1 MLDSAARLKIISR
14 IETLVRKRHFNI
26 GNIDLEAWC
35 KEVDERTPAL
45 LEAENDSV
53 FEQGIHDL
61 LAKLRSSHTDFYRSD
76 RSPTKPEHAISA
88 TLRSVPVADTQRWMF
103 LDVFEDGPAARSGIR
118 PGYLLISVNGVA
130 TTPPE
135 YPAFRFGEKHQLTVQ
150 LPSDTKTQ
158 DIVVMV
164 PERKATRPR
173 LPFVEPKS
181 VGYRMLTDRVGIV
194 RIAYFSGMFGIRFSK
209 VLDAAIASLKAQG
222 CERLIVDLRG
232 CIGGS
237 LGFARL
243 VSYMCPGRIPVGYDV
258 TRKRQQRGY
267 DVAQL
272 PRVPMPDTRLGV
284 LLRLAQFSVRDKSL
298 VLLTQG
304 LGKQPFHGRMA
315 VLVNEKTSSAGEMAA
330 QFAKD
335 TKLATLIGQKTAG
348 LVLGADVFDVGYGYT
363 LYLPVFGWY
372 SSSGTHNEGSG
383 VVPDVPV
390 DIDPVCLAEGND
402 TQLNK
407 ALEIVQENNV
417 QN

>member
-1 MLDSAARLKIISR
+1 MLDSTARYKIISR
-14 IETLVRKRHFNI
+14 IETLVLKHQFNI
-26 GNIDLEAWC
+26 GNIDLHEWRR
-35 KEVDERTPAL
+35 EVDERTPVLA
-45 LEAENDSV
+45 EAENDSV
-53 FEQGIHDL
+53 FEQGIHGL
-61 LAKLRSSHTDFYRSD
+61 LARLKSSHTDFYRSD
-76 RSPTKPEHAISA
+76 RNPTKPEHAIGA
-88 TLRSVPVADTQRWMF
+88 TLRSVTVLDTQRWMF
-103 LDVFEDGPAARSGIR
+103 LDVFEDSPAARSGVT
-118 PGYLLISVNGVA
+118 PGYLLKSVNGIPA
-130 TTPPE
+130 APPE
-135 YPAFRFGEKHQLTVQ
+135 YPAFRFGEEHQLTVQ
-150 LPSDTKTQ
+150 PPNNPKTQ
-158 DIVVMV
+158 NIVVMV
-164 PERKATRPR
+164 PARKATRPR

-181 VGYRMLTDRVGIV
+181 VSYRMLTKRVGIV
-194 RIAYFSGMFGIRFSK
+194 KIAYFSGMFGIRFSK

-222 CERLIVDLRG
+222 CDRLIIDLRG

-243 VSYMCPGRIPVGYDV
+243 VSYMCPGRIPIGYDI

-272 PRVPMPDTRLGV
+272 PRVPMPDTRVGV
-284 LLRLAQFSVRDKSL
+284 LFRLTQFSVRDKSL

-304 LGKQPFHGRMA
+304 LGEQPFHGHMA

-372 SSSGTHNEGSG
+372 SPSGSYNEGSG

-390 DIDPVCLAEGND
+390 DIDPVCLAEGKD

-407 ALEIVQENNV
+407 ALEMLQ
-417 QN
+417 